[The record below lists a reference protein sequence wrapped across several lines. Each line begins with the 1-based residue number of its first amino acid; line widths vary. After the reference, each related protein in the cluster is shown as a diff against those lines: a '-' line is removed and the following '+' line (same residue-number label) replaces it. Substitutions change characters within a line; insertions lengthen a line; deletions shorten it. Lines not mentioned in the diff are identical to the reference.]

1 MACVGDDELTA
12 LLDGLRRDRRRH
24 PYAGRREY
32 SDTARRLADRCAT
45 LVEAGDA
52 ATAAPVLRKAVDRMT
67 TALMYLDDSSG
78 IIGDDLREIM
88 GLYAR
93 ACAAAPPNPKTLAGW
108 LVKLTFDGP
117 GWPQVRLR
125 EFAPALGPAGL
136 VHVANLVEHRQSA
149 GDLDNGGQRFAVRDL
164 REQLAE
170 LSGDVDR
177 YVAELAR
184 NLTHADQYRT
194 ITAALRRADRTP
206 EAIVWARRGLAE
218 KGSWPNAERLRD
230 LLVDLLIDVGEGSA
244 ALAERRAESDR
255 RPTRAAYRDLI
266 DTAARVGAEGQQEWA
281 VRVLT
286 DRTVRDPRHASELV
300 AVLLTEGMLEQ
311 AW

>member
-1 MACVGDDELTA
+1 
-12 LLDGLRRDRRRH
+12 
-24 PYAGRREY
+24 
-32 SDTARRLADRCAT
+32 
-45 LVEAGDA
+45 
-52 ATAAPVLRKAVDRMT
+52 
-67 TALMYLDDSSG
+67 MYLDDSSG

-281 VRVLT
+281 MRVLT